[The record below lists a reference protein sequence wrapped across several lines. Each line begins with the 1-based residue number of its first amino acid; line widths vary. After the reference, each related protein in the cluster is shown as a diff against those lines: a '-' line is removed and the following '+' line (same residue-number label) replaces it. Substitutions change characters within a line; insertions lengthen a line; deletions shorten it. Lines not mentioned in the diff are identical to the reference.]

1 MAAAEASHLASRAA
15 ELVIL
20 LDAVKSDTIALVRPV
35 RAIRA
40 TVAGNISLV
49 CYSGATV
56 VCAFAA
62 GETRN
67 IFASRINSTGT
78 TATGMEGMV

>member
-1 MAAAEASHLASRAA
+1 MSAVKSTKVSAATD
-15 ELVIL
+15 VIL
-20 LDAVKSDTIALVRPV
+20 LDAVKSNTVDLVSPV

-49 CYSGATV
+49 TKTGATV

-62 GETRN
+62 GETRD
-67 IFASRINSTGT
+67 IYASRINSTST
-78 TATGMEGMV
+78 TATGMEGLV